1 MTKAMATA
9 TLSFPMLLGTPS
21 AAISP
26 EAMYIGRQAQEPWDS
41 ILQLNSIGIAD
52 LFDDLGQLAN
62 ECAHPGWDGDGADP
76 VLPSTID
83 QAVKLLRALPPGLS
97 RPTLGVEPDGKS
109 TFEWYTSPK
118 QVLSVSVGS
127 DGNLYFAA
135 LLGAARHFG
144 REPFFGDM
152 PDEILR
158 LIRRVTA

>member
-1 MTKAMATA
+1 MTKAMAIA
-9 TLSFPMLLGTPS
+9 TISSPMLLGTPS
-21 AAISP
+21 VAVSL
-26 EAMYIGRQAQEPWDS
+26 EAEYIGQHAQEPWDS
-41 ILQLNSIGIAD
+41 IQQLNSIGIAD
-52 LFDDLGQLAN
+52 LFHDLGQLAI
-62 ECAHPGWDGDGADP
+62 ECERPGWDGDGADP

-83 QAVKLLRALPPGLS
+83 QAVRLLRALPPGMS
-97 RPTLGVEPDGKS
+97 RPTLGVEPDGQI

-118 QVLSVSVGS
+118 QVLSVSVCS

-158 LIRRVTA
+158 LVHRVAA